1 MRMIFV
7 MANKVYEFKFES
19 GGPLVTTISKTI
31 NISHMDKVGVF
42 YIKFSNS
49 HSSYPGG
56 IDSYEIYELELQ

>member
-31 NISHMDKVGVF
+31 NISHMDEVGSFILNLV
-42 YIKFSNS
+42 IVILLTQVVLIVMK
-49 HSSYPGG
+49 YP
-56 IDSYEIYELELQ
+56 S